1 MKIAVKEK
9 TPDAAKMSNFYS
21 EYDRDEDISDDSDDD
36 PCPYPMNYSDPKRW
50 RQIDAHREHVAEMRY
65 KSQLP
70 KFKPFR
76 MEITDTYTV
85 KDKTR
90 DVTEYFK
97 KKCKYKEGKLNG
109 AVVLFRHTNKVIEKA
124 GCGHVPKMLEGMG
137 AIVQRQFDEKIN
149 FIVYIEPNFT
159 KHELPRV
166 DAIRRLNQVFEVEE
180 LFENSVLTLM
190 NANGRSIRPLGDEP
204 T

>member
-9 TPDAAKMSNFYS
+9 TPAAAKMSMFYS
-21 EYDRDEDISDDSDDD
+21 EYDRDEGISDDSDDD
-36 PCPYPMNYSDPKRW
+36 PCPDPMNYSDPKRW
-50 RQIDAHREHVAEMRY
+50 RQIDAKREHLAEMEY
-65 KSQLP
+65 LSQLP

-97 KKCKYKEGKLNG
+97 KKCQYNEGKLKG
-109 AVVLFRHTNKVIEKA
+109 AVVLFRHTNEVIEKA
-124 GCGHVPKMLEGMG
+124 GCGHVPKMLEGLG

-166 DAIRRLNQVFEVEE
+166 DAIRRLGQVFEVEE
-180 LFENSVLTLM
+180 LFENSTLFFM
-190 NANGRSIRPLGDEP
+190 KDNGGSIRQLADL
-204 T
+204 

>member
-1 MKIAVKEK
+1 M
-9 TPDAAKMSNFYS
+9 FYS
-21 EYDRDEDISDDSDDD
+21 EYDRDEGISDDSDDD
-36 PCPYPMNYSDPKRW
+36 PCPDPMNYSDPKRW
-50 RQIDAHREHVAEMRY
+50 RQIDAKREHLAEMAY
-65 KSQLP
+65 LCQLP
-70 KFKPFR
+70 RFKPYR

-90 DVTEYFK
+90 DVTEYFE
-97 KKCKYKEGKLNG
+97 KKCEHEEGKLNG
-109 AVVLFRHTNKVIEKA
+109 AVVLFRHTNEVIEKA
-124 GCGHVPKMLEGMG
+124 GCGHVPKMLEGIG

-166 DAIRRLNQVFEVEE
+166 DAIRRLGQVFEVEE
-180 LFENSVLTLM
+180 LFENSTLFSM
-190 NANGRSIRPLGDEP
+190 KDNGRSIRQLGDIQ

>member
-9 TPDAAKMSNFYS
+9 TPAAAKMSMFYS
-21 EYDRDEDISDDSDDD
+21 EYDRDEGISDDSDDD
-36 PCPYPMNYSDPKRW
+36 PCPDPMNYSDPKRW
-50 RQIDAHREHVAEMRY
+50 RQIDAHREHLAEMAY
-65 KSQLP
+65 LCQLP
-70 KFKPFR
+70 RFKPFR

-90 DVTEYFK
+90 DVTEYFEE
-97 KKCKYKEGKLNG
+97 KCHHEKGKLKG
-109 AVVLFRHTNKVIEKA
+109 AVVLFRHTNEVIEKA
-124 GCGHVPKMLEGMG
+124 GCGHVPKMLEGLG

-159 KHELPRV
+159 KSELPRV
-166 DAIRRLNQVFEVEE
+166 IALSRLNQVFEVEE
-180 LFENSVLTLM
+180 LFENSTLFFM
-190 NANGRSIRPLGDEP
+190 KDNGGSIRQLGDKP